1 MRRVRAHFTR
11 QLHRVTSCAKLG
23 TSMKCLTIDEQL
35 RFLKR
40 RAVDIIPEGDL
51 IRKLERS
58 ARTGKPLRV
67 KLGVDPTSPDIHIG
81 IGVVLQKLRDF
92 QDLGHTA
99 VLIVGDFTAR
109 IGDPSE
115 RASQRKMLSK
125 EEVEANMRAYKEQA
139 LKILDPDRTEFRY
152 NSEWLE
158 KMDFAKL
165 LELASK
171 YTVAAML
178 ERDDFAKRFREG
190 NPISIVEFLYPLAQ
204 GYDSVAIE
212 ADVELGG
219 TDQRFNLLVGR
230 ALQERYG
237 QEPQVCFIMPLLE
250 GLDGVK
256 KMSKSVG
263 NYVGITE
270 HPNEMFGKLMSIPD
284 MLLEKYVKLL
294 TDLDWEEL
302 KKLHPKEQKQKMAH
316 AIVARYHSQEA
327 ADRALEEFERVF
339 ARKERPTDVPKLY
352 VDKQLLKPDGTI
364 WVVDLIAPLTKSRS
378 EAKRLIEQGAVE
390 LDGVKITQFDQRVL
404 VREGALLRVGK
415 HTFAEVYPKE

>member
-1 MRRVRAHFTR
+1 
-11 QLHRVTSCAKLG
+11 
-23 TSMKCLTIDEQL
+23 MKRLSIEEQL
-35 RFLKR
+35 CFLKR
-40 RAVDIIPEGDL
+40 RAVDVIPEAEL
-51 IRKLERS
+51 VKKLERVQH
-58 ARTGKPLRV
+58 TGKPLRV

-81 IGVVLQKLRDF
+81 IGIVLQKLRDF

-99 VLIVGDFTAR
+99 ILIVGDFTAR

-125 EEVEANMRAYKEQA
+125 DEVETNMRLYKQQA
-139 LKILDPDRTEFRY
+139 SKILDPGRTEFRY

-158 KMDFAKL
+158 SMDFARL

-171 YTVAAML
+171 YTVAGML
-178 ERDDFAKRFREG
+178 ERDDFSKRFQAG

-204 GYDSVAIE
+204 GYDSVAIH

-256 KMSKSVG
+256 KMSKSYG

-270 HPNEMFGKLMSIPD
+270 PPNEMFGKLMSIPD
-284 MLLEKYVKLL
+284 ALLEKYVTLL
-294 TDLDWEEL
+294 TDLDWKEI

-316 AIVARYHSQEA
+316 AVVMRYHSAQA
-327 ADRALEEFERVF
+327 AGVALEEFEKVF
-339 ARKERPTDVPKLY
+339 SRREHPTDAPKIYL
-352 VDKQLLKPDGTI
+352 DRKLLKPDGTVWI
-364 WVVDLIAPLTKSRS
+364 VDLVSQLAKSRS
-378 EAKRLIEQGAVE
+378 EAKRLIDQGAVE
-390 LDGVKITQFDQRVL
+390 VDGLKVFKSDQDIPFKEGML
-404 VREGALLRVGK
+404 VRVGK
-415 HTFAEVYPKE
+415 HTFAEIYLSPSSQAPLLSEGEGKG

>member
-1 MRRVRAHFTR
+1 
-11 QLHRVTSCAKLG
+11 
-23 TSMKCLTIDEQL
+23 MKRIEEQL
-35 RFLKR
+35 QFLKR
-40 RAVDIIPEGDL
+40 RAVEIIPEDDL
-51 IRKLERS
+51 LKKLERS
-58 ARTGKPLRV
+58 QRTGKPLRV

-92 QDLGHTA
+92 QELGHTA

-115 RASQRKMLSK
+115 RTSQRKMLSK
-125 EEVEANMRAYKEQA
+125 EEVEANMKAYKEQA
-139 LKILDPDRTEFRY
+139 LKILDPARTEFRY

-158 KMDFAKL
+158 HMDFAKL

-204 GYDSVAIE
+204 GYDSVAIQ

-237 QEPQVCFIMPLLE
+237 QEPQVCFLMPLLE

-256 KMSKSVG
+256 KMSKSYN

-270 HPNEMFGKLMSIPD
+270 PPNEMFGKLMSIPD
-284 MLLEKYVKLL
+284 ALIEKYVKLL
-294 TDLDWEEL
+294 TDLEWEEL

-316 AIVARYHSQEA
+316 AVVARYHSGEA

-339 ARKERPTDVPKLY
+339 ARKERPTEVPKLLLDRR
-352 VDKQLLKPDGTI
+352 VLKPDGTI
-364 WVVDLIAPLTKSRS
+364 WGFSTTSMPSTQARPLVGVSNVVKIFIRVVFPAPLGPSSPKSSPWRTS
-378 EAKRLIEQGAVE
+378 RLTSSRATRVCGPLSPRLRLI
-390 LDGVKITQFDQRVL
+390 
-404 VREGALLRVGK
+404 
-415 HTFAEVYPKE
+415 